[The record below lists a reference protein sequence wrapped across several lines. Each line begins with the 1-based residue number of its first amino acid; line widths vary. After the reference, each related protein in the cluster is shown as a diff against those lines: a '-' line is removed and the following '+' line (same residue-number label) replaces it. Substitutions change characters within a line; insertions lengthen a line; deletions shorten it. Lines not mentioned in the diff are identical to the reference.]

1 MAEPRGTLTEVWR
14 WLPVFRRVAELEN
27 VSSAARSLGLSAPAV
42 SRALQKVEQAIGRE
56 LFDRRGRKLML
67 NPHGAS
73 LLAAVREA
81 ELNLEGAVTALVD
94 GRPRGVVRLGAV
106 GQLARAFL
114 LPAVKVLG
122 EEHPEVEI
130 SIVHLDPEEA
140 LRRLREGALD
150 WFLALNVTV
159 GEPLLATPLGRL
171 ELAIYAGR
179 AHPLFLG
186 AEPSLERLLSHGFV
200 AQRRPGLM
208 RSVWPTGQKR
218 KITLQTDAHALALEA
233 CLAGSHLMVME
244 RVIARPFVEDGQLRE
259 LPAPFLEA
267 AQMSL
272 IRNAQ
277 WVERPADREVGLAI
291 RRVVQGALASI
302 STAKAGPDQ
311 PRDGRRTS
319 AQRPNRR

>member
-1 MAEPRGTLTEVWR
+1 MAEPRSTLGEVWR
-14 WLPVFRRVAELEN
+14 WLPVFRLVAQLEN

-56 LFDRRGRKLML
+56 LFDRRGRKLTL

-73 LLAAVREA
+73 LLLAVREA
-81 ELNLEGAVTALVD
+81 EARLEAAVAALAD
-94 GRPRGVVRLGAV
+94 SRPRGVVRLGAV

-114 LPAVKVLG
+114 LPAVQALG

-159 GEPLLATPLGRL
+159 GEPLAATPLGRL

-179 AHPLFLG
+179 GHPLFAG
-186 AEPSLERLLSHGFV
+186 PEPPLERLLSFGFV

-244 RVIARPFVEDGQLRE
+244 RVIARPFVEEGQLRE

-277 WVERPADREVGLAI
+277 WGERPADREVGLAI
-291 RRVVQGALASI
+291 RRVVQGALTAI
-302 STAKAGPDQ
+302 SAAPPKKRRGA
-311 PRDGRRTS
+311 RRTG
-319 AQRPNRR
+319 A